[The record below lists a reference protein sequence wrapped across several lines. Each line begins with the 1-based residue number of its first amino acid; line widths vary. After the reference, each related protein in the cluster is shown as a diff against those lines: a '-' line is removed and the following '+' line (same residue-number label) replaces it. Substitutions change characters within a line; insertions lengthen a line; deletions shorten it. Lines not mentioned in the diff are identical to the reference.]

1 MQKAV
6 SEGDVLIDGQPLF
19 LKVIAKRLNLG
30 VREIA
35 RAAGLGSTTMHM
47 AMSFGLWPTRRVIR
61 RDRIVELLRSS
72 GATESELETVF
83 NPIPPES
90 DALPKAGRRP
100 KAKPQAQ
107 PQEETDMLMGKQS
120 LSMAA
125 RKAFSLFANPFDGD
139 VSSEAEMFVS
149 GEIRFIREAC
159 WQTATNGAFV
169 AVMGESGA
177 GKTTI
182 FADLKDRIQS
192 SNRPIVVIEPSVVGM
207 GQNDRVAKMIKSGD
221 LLTAGIATLDPSAVI
236 KQTIQGRTTQFEKLL
251 EESVKAGNSH
261 LLVIEEAH
269 DMPRPTFRHLKRLH
283 ERCRI
288 GRRSA
293 LGILLIA
300 QPELREIL
308 NERARDLRE
317 VFQRCEML
325 ELLPLDKDLRAYL
338 EHKAK
343 VGGKQLSE
351 LITDDGVDAIR
362 ERMTVERRIG
372 GGQAVRMVSLLYP
385 LAVNNLM
392 TAALNVAAELGAPVI
407 NKDIVR
413 AL

>member
-1 MQKAV
+1 MQKTV
-6 SEGDVLIDGQPLF
+6 SEGDVLVDGRPLV
-19 LKVIAKRLNLG
+19 LKGVAKRLRLG

-47 AMSFGLWPTRRVIR
+47 AMSFGLWPTRRIIR

-72 GATESELETVF
+72 GATEAELETVF
-83 NPIPPES
+83 DPVPPES

-100 KAKPQAQ
+100 KAKPQTQ
-107 PQEETDMLMGKQS
+107 PEEETDMLMGKQS

-125 RKAFSLFANPFDGD
+125 RKAFGLFNNPFDGE

-159 WQTATNGAFV
+159 WQTAINGAFV

-182 FADLKDRIQS
+182 MADLKDRIQS
-192 SNRPIVVIEPSVVGM
+192 SNRNVIVVEPSVVGM
-207 GQNDRVAKMIKSGD
+207 GQNDRLAKMIKSGD
-221 LLTAGIATLDPSAVI
+221 ILTACITTLDPSAVI
-236 KQTIQGRTTQFEKLL
+236 KQTIESRTTQLIRLL
-251 EESVKAGNSH
+251 EESVKSGNSH
-261 LLVIEEAH
+261 MLVIEEAH

-308 NERARDLRE
+308 NERSRDLRE

-343 VGGKQLSE
+343 VGGKKLDE
-351 LITDDGVDAIR
+351 LITDDGVEAIR
-362 ERMTVERRIG
+362 ARMTIERRIG
-372 GGQAVRMVSLLYP
+372 GGQNIRTISLLYP